1 MVACTLK
8 FDDNDSNWR
17 ASCKKGVYWILAD
30 FHFLRD
36 RANFWQTDLFWHG
49 KHCSVIV
56 SADLRFRSPEIT
68 CAKKTQLSSGD
79 LLFNE
84 KQKKPFVSLSF
95 ISHIITV
102 ISYCCFVSASN
113 WGVERAW
120 CEFVLS
126 WHRFETGSAYFF
138 FLFFYLFLYLFQK
151 PKHLFKENMQSKL
164 LKVIV

>member
-17 ASCKKGVYWILAD
+17 ASCKKGIYRILAD
-30 FHFLRD
+30 FHFLGD

-102 ISYCCFVSASN
+102 ISYCCFVSESD
-113 WGVERAW
+113 WGIERAW

-126 WHRFETGSAYFF
+126 WHRFETRSADFF
-138 FLFFYLFLYLFQK
+138 FFFFICFSTYFKNQNIYLK
-151 PKHLFKENMQSKL
+151 KTCSQSC
-164 LKVIV
+164 LK